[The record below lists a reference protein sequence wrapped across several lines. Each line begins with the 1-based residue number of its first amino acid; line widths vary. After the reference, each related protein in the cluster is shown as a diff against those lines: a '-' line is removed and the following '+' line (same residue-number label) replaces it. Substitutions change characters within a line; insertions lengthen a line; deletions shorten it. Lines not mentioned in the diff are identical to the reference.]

1 MRVRV
6 DNRHGSPPCRS
17 CFRHPLWSGYTHFDR
32 CDASTARTECQR
44 MCACARG
51 ATAYN
56 VHISDPGGC
65 AMLELPARETLAYV
79 CHDMQN
85 DYLKEGG
92 RTPEAGRNPHTPQL
106 IENHVRLLTAARAV
120 GLPVFFTGHF
130 LREDYLDAARHGRA
144 RSLGSL
150 RDGTWGAEVI
160 DELAPLPGE
169 FLIRK
174 GGGMSAFTGTAL
186 EKWLRR
192 LGVSTLIVAGIA
204 TQAGVESTVRDARE
218 RDYDSIVVG
227 DACDGRSENHEASL
241 LNMGTF
247 AQVVSTEEV
256 VAALG

>member
-1 MRVRV
+1 
-6 DNRHGSPPCRS
+6 
-17 CFRHPLWSGYTHFDR
+17 
-32 CDASTARTECQR
+32 
-44 MCACARG
+44 
-51 ATAYN
+51 
-56 VHISDPGGC
+56 
-65 AMLELPARETLAYV
+65 MLELPARETLACI

-92 RTPEAGRNPHTPQL
+92 RTPEAGRDPAVPQL
-106 IENHVRLLTAARAV
+106 IENHVRLLSAARAA

-160 DELAPLPGE
+160 DELAPQPGE

-192 LGVSTLIVAGIA
+192 LGVSTAHRRGHRHAGRGREHGA
-204 TQAGVESTVRDARE
+204 RRPRAGLRQHRRGRRLQWAHREPPGFTAEHGHVRAGGVDGGGC
-218 RDYDSIVVG
+218 G
-227 DACDGRSENHEASL
+227 DAGLSRHSSRRW
-241 LNMGTF
+241 
-247 AQVVSTEEV
+247 SPSR
-256 VAALG
+256 AAAT

>member
-1 MRVRV
+1 
-6 DNRHGSPPCRS
+6 
-17 CFRHPLWSGYTHFDR
+17 
-32 CDASTARTECQR
+32 
-44 MCACARG
+44 
-51 ATAYN
+51 
-56 VHISDPGGC
+56 
-65 AMLELPARETLAYV
+65 MLELPARETLAYI

-92 RTPEAGRNPHTPQL
+92 RTPEAGRDPAGPQL
-106 IENHVRLLTAARAV
+106 IENHVRLLSAARSA

-160 DELAPLPGE
+160 DELAPQPGE

-192 LGVSTLIVAGIA
+192 LRVSTLIVAGIA

-218 RDYDSIVVG
+218 RDFDSIVVG
-227 DACDGRSENHEASL
+227 DACNGRTENHQASL

-247 AQVVSTEEV
+247 AQVVSTEEA
-256 VAALG
+256 VAALAAL